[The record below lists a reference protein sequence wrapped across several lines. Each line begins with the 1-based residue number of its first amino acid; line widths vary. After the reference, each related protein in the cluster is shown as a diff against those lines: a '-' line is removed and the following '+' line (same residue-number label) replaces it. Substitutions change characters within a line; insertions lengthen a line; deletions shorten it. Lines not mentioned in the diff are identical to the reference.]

1 MSRKSKATD
10 RARKGSFT
18 ETGLA
23 ASEIRG
29 AITFDFAQ
37 TVEWWRRDWALALLL
52 VIVTMFAYLPAWN
65 GTPIWDDEAH
75 LTKPGLRSLEGLAKI
90 WTQPGATQQYYP
102 LVHTL
107 FWVEHRLWGDWPEGY
122 HLLNILLHCT
132 SALLLVRI
140 FRQLEIPGA
149 WLAAGIFALHPIQ
162 VESVAWIS
170 ELKNLLSGVFY
181 FWSLSVY
188 LKFDRSRNLAF
199 YVAALV
205 IFGLGLMSKTVIA
218 TLPAVILV
226 IFWWKRG
233 RLSLKEDFLPL
244 VPFFLVGTAAG
255 LFTAWVERTLI
266 GAEGAAFHYSFI
278 ERVLIAGRAIW
289 FYLSKFI
296 WPLDLIFIYP
306 RWQISQ
312 SVGWQYLYPAAVLL
326 LLAVLVWRSRRW
338 RAPLA
343 GFLIF
348 IGTLFPVLGF
358 LNVYPFR
365 YSLVADHF
373 QYLACLGMIVL
384 VVSGIVWQLKQWQIW
399 RHPTGYVLCGALLA
413 LLAALTWHQSA
424 MYTDIETLWRTTIER
439 NPKAWMA
446 HDNLGALLFRQ
457 GRVNEAILHF
467 RKAVEIDAEQAEP
480 QANLGNALLQNG
492 DLDEAIAQ
500 YSNALRIKPNYAEV
514 HYNLGNA
521 LLRKGQANEAI
532 AHYEK
537 AIALKPDYA
546 NIHNNLG
553 IVLFQKGEV
562 DRAIAQYQRALE
574 INPQDVQARA
584 NLAWA
589 LATSPQ
595 PSVMKAI
602 AVKLA
607 QQANELTGRTDP
619 AVLRILAAAFAQRG
633 EYAEAIETAERG
645 WQLATDQNK
654 GSLAEALRT
663 EIGFY
668 QIGLPYRSVK
678 SGEPQM
684 SR

>member
-1 MSRKSKATD
+1 
-10 RARKGSFT
+10 
-18 ETGLA
+18 
-23 ASEIRG
+23 
-29 AITFDFAQ
+29 
-37 TVEWWRRDWALALLL
+37 
-52 VIVTMFAYLPAWN
+52 
-65 GTPIWDDEAH
+65 
-75 LTKPGLRSLEGLAKI
+75 
-90 WTQPGATQQYYP
+90 
-102 LVHTL
+102 
-107 FWVEHRLWGDWPEGY
+107 
-122 HLLNILLHCT
+122 
-132 SALLLVRI
+132 
-140 FRQLEIPGA
+140 
-149 WLAAGIFALHPIQ
+149 
-162 VESVAWIS
+162 
-170 ELKNLLSGVFY
+170 VFY
-181 FWSLSVY
+181 FWSLSAY

-205 IFGLGLMSKTVIA
+205 IFVLGLMSKTVIA
-218 TLPAVILV
+218 TFPAVILV

-255 LFTAWVERTLI
+255 LFTAWAERTLI
-266 GAEGAAFHYSFI
+266 GAEGSAFYYSFI
-278 ERVLIAGRAIW
+278 ERVLIAGRAFW
-289 FYLSKFI
+289 FYLSKFF

-306 RWQISQ
+306 RWHISQ
-312 SVGWQYLYPAAVLL
+312 SVWWQYLYPAAVLL
-326 LLAVLVWRSRRW
+326 LLAVLVWRRRRW

-384 VVSGIVWQLKQWQIW
+384 VVSGIVWQLKQRQIW
-399 RHPTGYVLCGALLA
+399 GHPIGYVLCGALLA
-413 LLAALTWHQSA
+413 SLAALTWHQSA

-446 HDNLGALLFRQ
+446 YDNLGALLFRQ
-457 GRVNEAILHF
+457 GRVNEAIFHF

-521 LLRKGQANEAI
+521 LLRKGQADEAI
-532 AHYEK
+532 AQYEK

-602 AVKLA
+602 ALKLA

-619 AVLRILAAAFAQRG
+619 AVLHILAAAFAQRG
-633 EYAEAIETAERG
+633 EYPEAIETAERG
-645 WQLATDQNK
+645 LQLATEQSK
-654 GSLAEALRT
+654 RPLTEALRT

-668 QIGLPYRSVK
+668 QMGLPYRSVK
-678 SGEPQM
+678 
-684 SR
+684 

>member
-205 IFGLGLMSKTVIA
+205 IFALGLMSKTVIA

-306 RWQISQ
+306 RWQISR

-399 RHPTGYVLCGALLA
+399 RHPIGYVLCGALLA

-521 LLRKGQANEAI
+521 LLRKGQADEAI

-678 SGEPQM
+678 
-684 SR
+684 